1 MSSKQSTINPSIDK
15 AIKAA
20 LASAEDFKERM
31 MAINAAIK
39 WEAVKLKA
47 SDDDFGTHFMDDDD
61 DGQQVSDTSD

>member
-47 SDDDFGTHFMDDDD
+47 SDDDFGTHFMDDDED
-61 DGQQVSDTSD
+61 EQSISDTGD